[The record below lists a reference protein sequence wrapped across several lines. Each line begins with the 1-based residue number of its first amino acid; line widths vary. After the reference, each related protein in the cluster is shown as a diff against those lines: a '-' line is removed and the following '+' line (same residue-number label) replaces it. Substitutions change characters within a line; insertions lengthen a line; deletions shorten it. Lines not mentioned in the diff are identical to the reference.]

1 MTMTD
6 RQYRWVVVSYSL
18 VIQAVSIGILIYCF
32 ALFALPWLDAFDA
45 SRRDV
50 MITISCLQIG
60 AGVFSP
66 LLGRFM
72 DQYPMRWIVIA
83 GAIVLSLGLYLT
95 QLATALWQIWIIYA
109 TLMPIAIGLTGTL
122 ASQTLVTKWFT
133 EERGLALGIS
143 AMGTSIGGIVFP
155 WVVAGMLTDIGWREA
170 FVYLSIT
177 CIVIIVPLSLLV
189 LRRNPQAA
197 QPELADEPTSNSVES
212 KFDTMNNRQ
221 WSNREILT
229 ASLFWLPFLAMCPLL
244 MSFGAL
250 QANLGVLARDMGLA
264 DSEAA
269 SLIMISSFCMI
280 IGKLFFGTLGDRWD
294 HRFLFWTAS
303 LVMLASLVSLLTT
316 STYAGLVVCVICL
329 GLAGGGIIPLLGLI
343 FGARFGAASFG
354 RVMGFV
360 MLTGM
365 FGAVAPVIAGSIY
378 DMTQSYDWALWG
390 LILMTGPAMLTMYW
404 LPRAHRSE

>member
-1 MTMTD
+1 MTD

-189 LRRNPQAA
+189 LRRNPQA
-197 QPELADEPTSNSVES
+197 
-212 KFDTMNNRQ
+212 
-221 WSNREILT
+221 
-229 ASLFWLPFLAMCPLL
+229 
-244 MSFGAL
+244 
-250 QANLGVLARDMGLA
+250 
-264 DSEAA
+264 
-269 SLIMISSFCMI
+269 
-280 IGKLFFGTLGDRWD
+280 
-294 HRFLFWTAS
+294 
-303 LVMLASLVSLLTT
+303 
-316 STYAGLVVCVICL
+316 
-329 GLAGGGIIPLLGLI
+329 
-343 FGARFGAASFG
+343 
-354 RVMGFV
+354 
-360 MLTGM
+360 
-365 FGAVAPVIAGSIY
+365 
-378 DMTQSYDWALWG
+378 
-390 LILMTGPAMLTMYW
+390 
-404 LPRAHRSE
+404 

>member
-1 MTMTD
+1 MTD

-390 LILMTGPAMLTMYW
+390 LILMTGPAMLAMYW

>member
-1 MTMTD
+1 MTD